1 MQDWPE
7 AAFETVE
14 RRTTFSELAED
25 RPNDDVSYVLAWE
38 ENASVPFHGLI
49 AQHAN
54 YMESG
59 PPTWRFK
66 LLVEAYWQLERMG
79 EPTTY
84 IVILSGFRGSV

>member
-1 MQDWPE
+1 M
-7 AAFETVE
+7 
-14 RRTTFSELAED
+14 
-25 RPNDDVSYVLAWE
+25 
-38 ENASVPFHGLI
+38 SVPFHGLI